1 MPPFNKYVA
10 FGSTTISVPP
20 KMVGKDKKNNPKL
33 YNTLTPSGRLTYRNG
48 TTSIKLITNPNTNRK
63 IYKVPRSTTYV
74 SMPRDVR
81 PNRNGLIP
89 APPPPAPIAAP
100 APVVIPVPIVAP
112 APVPVFPQFA
122 ASRIQRLFRNT
133 RYTREQ
139 LDAMTI
145 DEIRRL
151 LRRNASGAI
160 IAPTRNSSRQ
170 YRDIFNAYQRKSRAE
185 LRSRFQY

>member
-1 MPPFNKYVA
+1 MPPNTKYVA
-10 FGSTTISVPP
+10 FGSTTLSVPP
-20 KMVGKDKKNNPKL
+20 KMVGKDKQNNPKL
-33 YNTLTPSGRLTYRNG
+33 YNTLTPSGRLSYRNG
-48 TTSIKLITNPNTNRK
+48 TTAIKLITNPNTTRK
-63 IYKVPRSTTYV
+63 IYKVPRTSRYGTI
-74 SMPRDVR
+74 PRDVR

-89 APPPPAPIAAP
+89 APPAPAPIP
-100 APVVIPVPIVAP
+100 APSSVVIPVPVFSP
-112 APVPVFPQFA
+112 PPVPVFPQFA

-151 LRRNASGAI
+151 LRRNTSGAI

-170 YRDIFNAYQRKSRAE
+170 YRDIFNAYQRKTRAE